1 MRIRIALALLIGSV
15 LASPEIGAEEAH
27 QSLEQIVTEMAT
39 TPARHAA
46 LAEHYRAKAEKAR
59 AAERRHDQMARA
71 YTRGKQR
78 SGPPASVHCKN
89 LAKSYAA
96 MAEQY
101 DELARS
107 HDAEAKK
114 AQQQG
119 GSHP

>member
-1 MRIRIALALLIGSV
+1 MRIRIAQALLIGIV
-15 LASPEIGAEEAH
+15 LASPALRAEEAP

-39 TPARHAA
+39 TPAQHTA
-46 LAEHYRAKAEKAR
+46 LAAHYRAKAEKAR

-78 SGPPASVHCKN
+78 SGPPASLHCKN

-96 MAEQY
+96 IADQY
-101 DELARS
+101 DELARF

-114 AQQQG
+114 AQ
-119 GSHP
+119 